1 MATVIT
7 TAAGL
12 QDMDLD
18 LTEDY
23 ELGANI
29 DCTDIANFEP
39 VGGWNGAD
47 PFTGTFDGKGYT
59 ISNLTVNRA
68 ADDLI
73 GLFGSTSGCSFMG
86 NVTLADFT
94 LTGDDEIGPFIGL
107 AYNHS
112 FSNVTV
118 TGLTINGDDL
128 VGGVVGDAIG
138 VAGQTITNCSSAGTI
153 SGGNYVGGI
162 MGDYYLYA
170 TSNCHSSVNVTGTS
184 SFVGGLVGQW
194 WNGTF
199 EKCYAT
205 GSVNGYR
212 YVGGFAGY
220 MRGAVGTET
229 ANGCFGSGDVT
240 GTEDFCGGFVGYQG
254 AGIIND
260 CYGFGAV
267 TGDDYVGGFAGLSDV
282 VNRCYSIGAITGV
295 GANVGGFTGNN
306 NDTMA
311 DCFWDT
317 TTSGEATGAGG
328 GTPQTGLTGKTT
340 AQMKD
345 IDTILEASWS
355 IPQIWNVL
363 SGCNGGYPCLVGVN
377 LCCSVSAAPPADPTI
392 APKKVSLEL
401 IRNIEMM
408 NTGRSYIDK
417 SGNFVYESRF
427 AR

>member
-1 MATVIT
+1 MATTIT

-23 ELGANI
+23 ILGGNI

-59 ISNLTVNRA
+59 ICNLTVDRA
-68 ADDLI
+68 ADDYI
-73 GLFGSTSGCSFMG
+73 GLFGETDGATIK
-86 NVTLADFT
+86 NVTLVDFVLIGDDYIGALVGT
-94 LTGDDEIGPFIGL
+94 LYDTSIENITVINVDITGDD
-107 AYNHS
+107 AC
-112 FSNVTV
+112 
-118 TGLTINGDDL
+118 
-128 VGGVVGDAIG
+128 GGMCGDAIG
-138 VAGQTITNCSSAGTI
+138 VVGQTIKRCTSTGAISAG
-153 SGGNYVGGI
+153 GYVGGLI
-162 MGDYYLYA
+162 GDHYLYA
-170 TSNCHSSVNVTGTS
+170 TSNCHSSVNVIGTS
-184 SFVGGLVGQW
+184 SFIGGLVGQW
-194 WNGTF
+194 WTGTF

-205 GSVNGYR
+205 GTVTGYS

-220 MRGAVGTET
+220 MRGNVGTET
-229 ANGCFGSGDVT
+229 ADKCLGSGAVT
-240 GTEDFCGGFVGYQG
+240 ATEDFAGGFVGYQG
-254 AGIIND
+254 AGIVND
-260 CYGFGAV
+260 CYGTGAV

-282 VNRCYSIGAITGV
+282 VNRCYSTGAITGV

-306 NDTMA
+306 NDAMA
-311 DCFWDT
+311 DCFWDK
-317 TTSGEATGAGG
+317 TTSGEAIGAGG
-328 GTPQTGLTGKTT
+328 GSPQTGLTGKTT

-345 IDTILEASWS
+345 IDTILEAGWS

-377 LCCSVSAAPPADPTI
+377 LCCSASAAPPADPTI

-408 NTGRSYIDK
+408 NTGRAYIDK

-427 AR
+427 HR